1 MSSPKL
7 TAIKEQLAQATE
19 GLSKEDIEWLVKRVE
34 ELESENDFLK
44 KELRYLEYQ
53 GEIEL

>member
-1 MSSPKL
+1 MSSHKL

-19 GLSKEDIEWLVKRVE
+19 GLSQEDIEWLVKRVE
-34 ELESENDFLK
+34 ELEAENDFLK